1 MKKIHLIYNIKFK
14 FFFIDTFSC
23 SLDNETIN
31 KQSKNSKENLNLKS
45 GETECSIVLTDDSII
60 LFEISESNLNIG
72 KLIFWSTLYSIIDAQ
87 VNKLQKF
94 IMLRLFDDES
104 NQEILLK
111 IKIDNILF
119 FREALMK
126 RMISLQVRCES
137 KKVIKGQTIEKRFTD
152 KDVLKMN
159 IEEVV
164 ENYKIFNEKIKRNE
178 FSYYNVTTFF
188 NLTQKA
194 VEYYSARNDPNH
206 MIYLNSMKYIFG
218 REDIQKILHGDN

>member
-1 MKKIHLIYNIKFK
+1 MCLIFNK
-14 FFFIDTFSC
+14 DTFTC
-23 SLDNETIN
+23 SLDNETLN
-31 KQSKNSKENLNLKS
+31 KQRKNSKENITHKS
-45 GETECSIVLTDDSII
+45 GDTECSLVLTDDSII
-60 LFEISESNLNIG
+60 LFEINESNANIG

-94 IMLRLFDDES
+94 IMLRLFNDES
-104 NQEILLK
+104 NQEISLK

-126 RMISLQVRCES
+126 RMNSLQVRCES

-159 IEEVV
+159 IVEVV
-164 ENYKIFNEKIKRNE
+164 ENYKIFNEKIEHNE
-178 FSYYNVTTFF
+178 LSYYNVTTFF

-206 MIYLNSMKYIFG
+206 IIYLNAMKNIFG
-218 REDIQKILHGDN
+218 REDIQKILHGEN

>member
-1 MKKIHLIYNIKFK
+1 
-14 FFFIDTFSC
+14 
-23 SLDNETIN
+23 
-31 KQSKNSKENLNLKS
+31 
-45 GETECSIVLTDDSII
+45 
-60 LFEISESNLNIG
+60 LFEISESNANLG

-104 NQEILLK
+104 NQEISLK

-126 RMISLQVRCES
+126 RMNSLQVRCES

-152 KDVLKMN
+152 KDVIKMN
-159 IEEVV
+159 IDEVV
-164 ENYKIFNEKIKRNE
+164 ENYKIFNEKIDRKE
-178 FSYYNVTTFF
+178 LSYYNVTTFF

-194 VEYYSARNDPNH
+194 VEYYSAKNDPNH
-206 MIYLNSMKYIFG
+206 FIYLNAMKNIFG
-218 REDIQKILHGDN
+218 REEIQKILHGDN